1 MPARI
6 VIEDVNADPDDYPH
20 RAIAAS
26 IGYRGLQSTP
36 LFDRTTGKPLGML
49 STLFRDPYKPS
60 EQELRLTD
68 LYAGQ
73 AADVIA
79 FRLAEQC
86 SRDTAEQLRLALEAG
101 QMSTWE
107 WDAANGLVK
116 ADAFHQAMFG
126 LPPQQGTVPT
136 EVHWAH
142 MLPDEVRAGTEQAKQ
157 ALRNGTDL
165 RLQQRIIR
173 ADGEMRWM
181 LSRGCVKNGDPA
193 RMIGASYDITERVRA
208 EQALLESQARLQAA
222 VDLLKLGCYAWAPQT
237 NELEWDD
244 TMRAL
249 WGMPAGA
256 PVNYD
261 VWRAGIHPEDLGR
274 VEDAMQRCADPS
286 GDGMIWST
294 GHLEK

>member
-126 LPPQQGTVPT
+126 LPRSKVRCLLKYIGPT
-136 EVHWAH
+136 CCRTRFVQAPNKLNKRLETEQTFDCSNASFEPMVKCAGCF
-142 MLPDEVRAGTEQAKQ
+142 RAGASRME
-157 ALRNGTDL
+157 
-165 RLQQRIIR
+165 IPR
-173 ADGEMRWM
+173 A
-181 LSRGCVKNGDPA
+181 
-193 RMIGASYDITERVRA
+193 
-208 EQALLESQARLQAA
+208 
-222 VDLLKLGCYAWAPQT
+222 
-237 NELEWDD
+237 
-244 TMRAL
+244 
-249 WGMPAGA
+249 
-256 PVNYD
+256 
-261 VWRAGIHPEDLGR
+261 
-274 VEDAMQRCADPS
+274 
-286 GDGMIWST
+286 
-294 GHLEK
+294 